1 MTMNYTRLT
10 NTRYDGSVHHIDRE
24 MDDRESARLFGISVV
39 IGVAAASLLDI
50 ITIVLGVA

>member
-1 MTMNYTRLT
+1 MTNYSRLGK
-10 NTRYDGSVHHIDRE
+10 TRYDGRVHHIDRKLG
-24 MDDRESARLFGISVV
+24 DDENARLFGISIV